1 MLPVFGFVCLHR
13 EPLADGPAQEADWLA
28 GCAAS
33 GRAAAHLWQG
43 RPGLIVPR
51 KVAAEAAWP
60 VAAARHGALLRV
72 SGGGTVPQGP
82 GLWNLSLL
90 WPVPS
95 ATPTDTEALY
105 AALCAQLAEALARLG
120 LQAVPQ
126 AVPGA
131 FCDGRW
137 NLAVGGRK
145 LVGTAQAWRRVAGV
159 PLVLAQAMIVVCADP
174 QAVTA
179 QANAFELTLGSG
191 RQYDAAAVTSV
202 AQETGDPGIEAR
214 TLAVLAE
221 QFAHRLPPRVAQE
234 VTDGFA

>member
-1 MLPVFGFVCLHR
+1 MLPTFGFVSVHQQ
-13 EPLADGPAQEADWLA
+13 PLADGPAAEADWLA
-28 GCAAS
+28 SCAAT

-51 KVAAEAAWP
+51 RVAAEPNW
-60 VAAARHGALLRV
+60 AAAVANHGALVRV

-82 GLWNLSLL
+82 GLWNLSLM

-105 AALCAQLAEALARLG
+105 DALCAHLAKALARLG

-159 PLVLAQAMIVVCADP
+159 PLVLVQAMIVVSADP
-174 QAVTA
+174 AEVTA
-179 QANAFELTLGSG
+179 QANAFEATMGSG
-191 RQYDAAAVTSV
+191 RHYDANALTSV
-202 AQETGDPGIEAR
+202 AAETGDPGIEAR
-214 TLAVLAE
+214 TLALLAE

-234 VTDGFA
+234 VTDGAA